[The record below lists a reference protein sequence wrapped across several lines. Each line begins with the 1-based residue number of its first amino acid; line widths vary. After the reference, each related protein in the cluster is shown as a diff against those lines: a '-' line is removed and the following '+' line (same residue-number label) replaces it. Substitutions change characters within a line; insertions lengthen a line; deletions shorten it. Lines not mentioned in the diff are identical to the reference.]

1 MVMAL
6 VSMAPVS
13 KPPTA
18 ATFAIVTMDGM
29 VQSAMFQ
36 VAPVTLRLVPVV
48 LKLLVEI
55 LECILDEACIQAE
68 CLLDMP
74 LVRPLMY
81 PMVFT
86 YWETAVSAS
95 LNSYGQC
102 SQVAMREVSSLHAGC
117 DGHGPCIHGTCEQA
131 ANGSYICNCDDGWY
145 GPECDVPGSATY
157 FETCPCCARMVSKCS
172 EKSISWK
179 LAPRQVPC

>member
-1 MVMAL
+1 MQDVMVMGRAA
-6 VSMAPVS
+6 MAPVS

-29 VQSAMFQ
+29 VRSAMFQ
-36 VAPVTLRLVPVV
+36 VASVTLRLVPVV

-55 LECILDEACIQAE
+55 LEAFWMKACIQAE

-74 LVRPLMY
+74 VVPPFMY
-81 PMVFT
+81 PMVVT
-86 YWETAVSAS
+86 YWKTAVSAS

-102 SQVAMREVSSLHAGC
+102 SQVAMREISSLHAGC

-131 ANGSYICNCDDGWY
+131 ANGSYICNCDDGWS
-145 GPECDVPGSATY
+145 GPECDVPGSNSH
-157 FETCPCCARMVSKCS
+157 FETCPFVL
-172 EKSISWK
+172 EW
-179 LAPRQVPC
+179 